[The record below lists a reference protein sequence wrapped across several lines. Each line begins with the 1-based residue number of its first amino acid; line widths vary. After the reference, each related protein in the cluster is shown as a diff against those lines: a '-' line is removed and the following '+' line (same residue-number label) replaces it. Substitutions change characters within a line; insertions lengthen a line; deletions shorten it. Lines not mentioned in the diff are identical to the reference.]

1 MIKSVFFD
9 LDDTLIATYEEAYRN
24 HLETTQALG
33 LEMPP
38 EHEFF
43 KHYGLP
49 WKKLIQALWP
59 SIPFE
64 KFSETYGNN
73 IARYPLIA
81 GADHILT
88 ALKSQ
93 NLVLGILTTR
103 EAHSANI
110 LLEKHNIAQYF
121 DLVVCCAEHIHK
133 PDPRSF
139 DQVLH
144 KLHSSGIKKEELL
157 YTGDSLNDFK
167 AAYHA
172 RIHFVGVLTGYTRK
186 DDFINEGL
194 SPENIIDSVH
204 HLPLYVK
211 EFNKRLE
218 ANPYID
224 NPRVLP

>member
-9 LDDTLIATYEEAYRN
+9 LDDTLIATYEESYRN

-43 KHYGLP
+43 KYYGLP
-49 WKKLIQALWP
+49 WKKFIQTLWP

-73 IARYPLIA
+73 ISRYPLIA
-81 GADHILT
+81 GADNVLNT
-88 ALKSQ
+88 LKSQ
-93 NLVLGILTTR
+93 NLLLGILTTR
-103 EAHSANI
+103 EANSANI

-139 DQVLH
+139 DQILH
-144 KLHSSGIKKEELL
+144 NLQLSGIQKNEIL

-186 DDFINEGL
+186 DDFINAGL
-194 SPENIIDSVH
+194 HQDNIIDSVH
-204 HLPLYVK
+204 HIPYYINQLNKKIDSAPLDPAV
-211 EFNKRLE
+211 
-218 ANPYID
+218 
-224 NPRVLP
+224 